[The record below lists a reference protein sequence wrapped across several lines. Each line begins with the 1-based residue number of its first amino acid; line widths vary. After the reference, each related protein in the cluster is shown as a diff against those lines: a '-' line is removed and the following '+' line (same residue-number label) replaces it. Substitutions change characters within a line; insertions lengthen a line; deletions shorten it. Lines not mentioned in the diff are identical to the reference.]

1 MRPRRSA
8 MRPAPNS
15 GPNSYSVVWCST
27 PSAMAG
33 RPGSSRR
40 ASAPAS
46 ISAWGNAP
54 STSARPP
61 VLTSGKISAPTCS
74 TLMRSGLSCLLEL
87 VEHLLGHQR
96 DAVLSAVEAPPI
108 VVGVL
113 ADHHAVGDFAAAV
126 DDHAM
131 EASATAHLHAGQQH
145 RPTDVR
151 IRMH

>member
-27 PSAMAG
+27 ASLMAG
-33 RPGSSRR
+33 RPGSSSR

-46 ISAWGNAP
+46 ISACGSAP
-54 STSARPP
+54 TTSARPP
-61 VLTSGKISAPTCS
+61 VLTSGKISAATCS
-74 TLMRSGLSCLLEL
+74 TFMRSHLSWLFEFF
-87 VEHLLGHQR
+87 EHLPGHQR
-96 DAVLSAVEAPPI
+96 DAVLGAVEAPRI
-108 VVGVL
+108 VVRVL

-126 DDHAM
+126 DDHAV
-131 EASATAHLHAGQQH
+131 EAGAAAHLHGGQQH

-151 IRMH
+151 M